1 MSAESGINSVVT
13 VPSGVG
19 SAVGVSESKWF
30 VAVVRNNTEKSSM
43 DRLLKLGYDCYVPI
57 QKEKRIWRNG
67 RRALIDRV
75 VIPTLLFVHCTEAV
89 RREIVSL
96 PFIIRFMTNRAGSSP
111 EGLNKP
117 LAIIPDSQIKTLQ
130 FMVGNSDTPVSFT
143 ASTYKKGDKVRVIR
157 GNLKGL
163 EGEVR
168 LIDDRQSELFVLIDF
183 LGSATLTIDT
193 IDVELIKD

>member
-117 LAIIPDSQIKTLQ
+117 LAIIPDSQIKTLK